1 MNVIN
6 AIAWVKCTVVIR
18 ILIFDKAWTRNDSW
32 HYIPLY
38 ESNLRVFFFFIL
50 EKYAKSVD
58 PKNGKVLIEKWQFFK
73 SDSEIVGLIQL

>member
-1 MNVIN
+1 MILGTISRYMNPI
-6 AIAWVKCTVVIR
+6 C
-18 ILIFDKAWTRNDSW
+18 
-32 HYIPLY
+32 
-38 ESNLRVFFFFIL
+38 ECFFFFIL